1 MKIQKQKKQR
11 EIEKHYPVAQFV
23 RKIVK
28 SARNKT
34 SAKNLSKLI
43 NEKFNKY
50 YSPKHI
56 YWLIKNGQWYGVTL
70 RIISIFKIWKI
81 SKKVHFY

>member
-11 EIEKHYPVAQFV
+11 EIEKNYPVAQFV

-56 YWLIKNGQWYGVTL
+56 YWLIKNGQWYGVAL
-70 RIISIFKIWKI
+70 RIFPYLKYGKYQ
-81 SKKVHFY
+81 KRPFY

>member
-1 MKIQKQKKQR
+1 MKIQKTKR
-11 EIEKHYPVAQFV
+11 NRKHYQVAQFV
-23 RKIVK
+23 QKIAK
-28 SARNKT
+28 STRNKT
-34 SAKNLSKLI
+34 SAKTLSKLI

-50 YSPKHI
+50 YSSKHI

>member
-11 EIEKHYPVAQFV
+11 EIEKHYQVARFV
-23 RKIVK
+23 RKVAK
-28 SARNKT
+28 STRNKT
-34 SAKNLSKLI
+34 SAKTLSKLI

-70 RIISIFKIWKI
+70 RIFPYLKYGKYQ
-81 SKKVHFY
+81 KRPFY